1 MTSVM
6 ADGRARKTGFP
17 GWSTKDG
24 SPAGRLAQPTA
35 LTMARW
41 KSSGWHSLRRF
52 PSEVIHKVITSQRYN
67 VITSWLYKVP
77 LSVLSIRFTGAAPEK
92 HDARGVVRGFLPV
105 SDGKRRNPLY
115 FRPKSAM
122 LFIYCRFTAAGKKR
136 KQRKY
141 GLPGSG
147 GRHGVSLMVWCQ

>member
-41 KSSGWHSLRRF
+41 KSSGWHFLRRF

-67 VITSWLYKVP
+67 FITSWLYKVP
-77 LSVLSIRFTGAAPEK
+77 PSARSIRFTGAAPGK
-92 HDARGVVRGFLPV
+92 ARYARRSARIFARFRRKKAKSLVFPPQKCYAVYILPFY
-105 SDGKRRNPLY
+105 SGR
-115 FRPKSAM
+115 
-122 LFIYCRFTAAGKKR
+122 KKR
-136 KQRKY
+136 ENK
-141 GLPGSG
+141 GSTAFRG
-147 GRHGVSLMVWCQ
+147 AAAVTG